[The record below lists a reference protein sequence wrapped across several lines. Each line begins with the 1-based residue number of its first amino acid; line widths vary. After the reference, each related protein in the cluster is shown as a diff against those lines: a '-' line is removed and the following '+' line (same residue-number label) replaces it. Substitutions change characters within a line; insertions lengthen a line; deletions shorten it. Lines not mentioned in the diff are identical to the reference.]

1 MPKAERVSLDA
12 KTRFKLTQLV
22 LTKFP
27 TANMDDA
34 DFAKKAE
41 EELGCNVTRAHVA
54 HIRRTFE
61 IPPYKAEVRGGSRL
75 ATLEKRVDELE
86 QHLEKRVE
94 ELERLLEILMQERA
108 EKHGRTP
115 H

>member
-1 MPKAERVSLDA
+1 MPKADRVNLGA

-22 LTKFP
+22 LAKFP
-27 TANMDDA
+27 AANMDDA
-34 DFAKKAE
+34 DFAKRAE

-86 QHLEKRVE
+86 QHLEI
-94 ELERLLEILMQERA
+94 LLKERA
-108 EKHGRTP
+108 EKYGYPNNLPR
-115 H
+115 